1 MRSRRYLTAVL
12 GAALGTMLLTTS
24 VLASGATVI
33 VQRGGSDCGIDAGDL
48 PGLTTDFTLES
59 STVVIAPNGAL
70 VVTCEGTA
78 PDGYILS
85 HTYTAIVACVGDT
98 STTDGRIVAT
108 TSGQV
113 SVMCRFPAP

>member
-1 MRSRRYLTAVL
+1 MRSRRCITAVL
-12 GAALGTMLLTTS
+12 GAAVGAILLTAS
-24 VLASGATVI
+24 VSAAGATVI

-59 STVVIAPNGAL
+59 STVVIAPSGAL
-70 VVTCEGTA
+70 VVTCEGMA
-78 PDGYILS
+78 PDGYVLS

-98 STTDGRIVAT
+98 STTNGRIVAT
-108 TSGQV
+108 TSGHV